1 MKNLNIFCTTWGN
14 SPILL
19 PINTTQ
25 SIDLSNNSL
34 RQIIKISIGGEKFR
48 IKLSNRYGNDSL
60 EIKSLSIAKSK
71 GNGQIELSTIKN
83 ITFNNNEFISIS
95 KGDEIYSDIFDFE
108 LSSSSEIA
116 ISLFLGKV
124 PSNLT
129 GHIFSITN
137 SYIEKGNKINEENF
151 RSDNKIEHWIFITNI
166 EVVSTKKLNGIVCFG
181 DSITDGRFSSVDKQE
196 RWPDF
201 LFKKLQN
208 ENIDIAINNQG
219 LSGSFLTT
227 NGLERFERDV
237 INQNGV
243 KYIIVFYGIN
253 DITKLNKNE
262 NDIIKAFKTMIEKA
276 HKANLLIYGAT
287 LTPFKGYRLYT
298 EERNNIRIKVNDWI
312 RNSKQKKEGFD
323 EIIDFDLIIRDRDD
337 INKVKN
343 DYNSGDGVHFN
354 SLGYE
359 AMIKGFNDCLIFNNY
374 SFNFIYK

>member
-1 MKNLNIFCTTWGN
+1 MNSNIFCTTWGN

-25 SIDLSNNSL
+25 SLDLSNNSL

-71 GNGQIELSTIKN
+71 GNGQIELSTNKN
-83 ITFNNNEFISIS
+83 ITFSNNNFISIS

-116 ISLFLGKV
+116 ISIFFGKV

-137 SYIEKGNKINEENF
+137 SYIEKGNKISEEKF
-151 RSDNKIEHWIFITNI
+151 PSDNKIEHWLFITNL
-166 EVVSTKKLNGIVCFG
+166 EVVSTKKINGIVCFG
-181 DSITDGRFSSVDKQE
+181 DSITDGRFSSIDKQE

-208 ENIDIAINNQG
+208 EKIDLAINNQG

-227 NGLERFERDV
+227 NGLDRFERDA
-237 INQNGV
+237 IGQSGV
-243 KYIIVFYGIN
+243 KYIIVLYGIN
-253 DITKLNKNE
+253 DITKLNKDE
-262 NDIIKAFKTMIEKA
+262 NDIIKGFKSIIEKA
-276 HKANLLIYGAT
+276 HENNLLIYGAT

-298 EERNNIRIKVNDWI
+298 EKRNNIRIKVNDWI
-312 RNSKQKKEGFD
+312 RNSKIIEDGFD
-323 EIIDFDLIIRDRDD
+323 EIIDFDLIMRDRED

-354 SLGYE
+354 SLGYQE
-359 AMIKGFNDCLIFNNY
+359 MIKAFNDCSIFNNY